1 MSDSSIIDI
10 HSHIFPKI
18 DDGSRSM
25 EMSLEMLAEA
35 RRQGVAAVFLT
46 PHCYY
51 LDGISRGYLN
61 STMENLRE
69 KSGMQLY
76 LGSEVLGSA
85 DNIYDVIRKLK
96 TGIYPTMN
104 GTEYVLTEFYLHNTY
119 DNIKY
124 ILQQLKKAG
133 YKPIIAHCERYAE
146 FVSLKQ
152 VQELKELGYLIQV
165 NAFSLGEEKNTKIH
179 NLAME
184 ILENG
189 FIDFVGS
196 DAHRTEHRNVA
207 VEVGADVIK
216 QSDGWEDILHVNA
229 NRYLKVAF

>member
-35 RRQGVAAVFLT
+35 RRQGVTAVFLT

-51 LDGISRGYLN
+51 LDGISKEYLN
-61 STMENLRE
+61 SIVEKLQE
-69 KSGMQLY
+69 KSGMRLY
-76 LGSEVLGSA
+76 LGSEVLCSA
-85 DNIYDVIRKLK
+85 DNIYDVIRNLK
-96 TGIYPTMN
+96 AGTYPTMN
-104 GTEYVLTEFYLHNTY
+104 GTKYVLTEFYLHNTY
-119 DNIKY
+119 DNMKY
-124 ILQQLKKAG
+124 MLSQIKKAG

-146 FVSLKQ
+146 FVGIEQ
-152 VQELKELGYLIQV
+152 VRDMKKEDYLIQV

-179 NLAME
+179 DLAMK

-189 FIDFVGS
+189 FMDFVGS

-207 VEVGADVIK
+207 VKVGVDVIK
-216 QSDGWEDILHVNA
+216 KCDGWEDILYANA
-229 NRYLKVAF
+229 KGLLCFV